1 MFCNDIKLC
10 IIYYKSM
17 SLQNKFGAEYPT
29 NPEQV
34 TEIINIFIKKWRKK
48 EFIQTVADKFITE
61 IIQSYNPNELSC
73 WKYYERLKL
82 ILLGEITRIE
92 RMKLNATCA
101 DSADIAGMTK
111 IIEEYQCFVN
121 ILETC

>member
-1 MFCNDIKLC
+1 
-10 IIYYKSM
+10 M
-17 SLQNKFGAEYPT
+17 SLQNKFGGEYPT

-34 TEIINIFIKKWRKK
+34 TEIINIFIKKWRQK

-61 IIQSYNPNELSC
+61 IIQSYNQNEIAC

-82 ILLGEITRIE
+82 ILLGEIARIE
-92 RMKLNATCA
+92 RMKLNATCV
-101 DSADIAGMTK
+101 DSADIVGMTK

-121 ILETC
+121 ILETV

>member
-1 MFCNDIKLC
+1 
-10 IIYYKSM
+10 M
-17 SLQNKFGAEYPT
+17 SLTLQNKFGAEYPT
-29 NPEQV
+29 YPEQV

-61 IIQSYNPNELSC
+61 IIQSYNPSELTA

-82 ILLGEITRIE
+82 ILLGEIARIE
-92 RMKLNATCA
+92 RMRLRTTCA

-121 ILETC
+121 ILETV

>member
-1 MFCNDIKLC
+1 
-10 IIYYKSM
+10 M
-17 SLQNKFGAEYPT
+17 SLQNKYGAEYPT

-61 IIQSYNPNELSC
+61 IIQSYNPSDMAS

-82 ILLGEITRIE
+82 ILLGEIARIE
-92 RMKLNATCA
+92 RMKLSTTCEN
-101 DSADIAGMTK
+101 SADILGMTK

-121 ILETC
+121 ILETV

>member
-1 MFCNDIKLC
+1 
-10 IIYYKSM
+10 M

-61 IIQSYNPNELSC
+61 IIQSYNPDEHAS

-82 ILLGEITRIE
+82 ILLGEIARIE
-92 RMKLNATCA
+92 RMKLSTTCEN
-101 DSADIAGMTK
+101 SADILGMTK

-121 ILETC
+121 ILETV